1 MYFSVCCDSGEVA
14 SSIAPMPAAGM
25 LALVHHVCDSLHTI
39 HQLQLQPNRRNDD
52 VTVIQ
57 QLGSAADQG
66 SLMLGGTPDNSGGQM
81 QQVLTKLDA
90 LTTAVGNLTKVVN
103 GENNQMQSQVIFM
116 QMAKILIMFVPG
128 ISDLARTV
136 QSSITATSRSAPATA
151 EVCGERRLKEI
162 FGENYNFPADS
173 LKQVSEMEKLL
184 DDDLEKRDLYVS
196 ISVLCVPTPT
206 KSFRSVKASLHSRSS
221 YVWKK
226 KIACKA
232 SARGLPTLLN
242 INNAFA

>member
-1 MYFSVCCDSGEVA
+1 
-14 SSIAPMPAAGM
+14 
-25 LALVHHVCDSLHTI
+25 
-39 HQLQLQPNRRNDD
+39 
-52 VTVIQ
+52 
-57 QLGSAADQG
+57 
-66 SLMLGGTPDNSGGQM
+66 
-81 QQVLTKLDA
+81 
-90 LTTAVGNLTKVVN
+90 
-103 GENNQMQSQVIFM
+103 M

-128 ISDLARTV
+128 ISDLACTV
-136 QSSITATSRSAPATA
+136 QSSITAASRSAPATA

-162 FGENYNFPADS
+162 FGENFHFPADS

-206 KSFRSVKASLHSRSS
+206 KSIRSGKASLHSRSS

-226 KIACKA
+226 KIACEA